1 MILYILQFFASA
13 NQKIG
18 HFVFRIMHTNHF
30 MLLENYERKL
40 DGMHSFWKARTI
52 QICVFLEEVFSIF
65 SFPPKV
71 QYLWK
76 CFFFAKNANRVDFK
90 KKKKISKPK
99 FSSLTLH
106 ERAKSKTVNF
116 RED

>member
-40 DGMHSFWKARTI
+40 DWMHSSWKARSI
-52 QICVFLEEVFSIF
+52 QICVFLEEVFF
-65 SFPPKV
+65 HFFFPPKSPIFV
-71 QYLWK
+71 EMF
-76 CFFFAKNANRVDFK
+76 FFFAKNANRVDFK
-90 KKKKISKPK
+90 KKKKSPN
-99 FSSLTLH
+99 L
-106 ERAKSKTVNF
+106 NF
-116 RED
+116 RP